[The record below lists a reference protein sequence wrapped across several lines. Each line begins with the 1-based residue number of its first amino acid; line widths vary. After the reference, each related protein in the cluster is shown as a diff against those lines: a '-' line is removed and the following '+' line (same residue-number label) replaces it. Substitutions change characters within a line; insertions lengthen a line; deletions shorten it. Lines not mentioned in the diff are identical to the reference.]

1 MTGLRF
7 NRRHLLR
14 TSAAA
19 GATLAAG
26 GMLGSRPAQAR
37 DKKLVYWHIPTFTP
51 MADEAARQFFD
62 EFCKQAGL
70 KESEVSFIVVPNS
83 ELVPRLSAA
92 LEAGSPPD
100 VVRLYKSYVQLYRA
114 QGQLLD
120 VTDVVE
126 KMKKAKGGLFDSSLS
141 AIAYDGHYWGVPFAI
156 NPWPMHARVDLLEKA
171 KLDYPKTWDEF
182 VETCLKLQQPPF
194 YGFGMD
200 VGLTNDAS
208 DNIME
213 VCWGFGGRTTDEKGM
228 ADFDNE
234 GNVKGFAF
242 INEMYNVKKIIPR
255 GSVGNGETA
264 YNNKLYQSKQ
274 VAFIINPSSV
284 YAYLSD
290 KDPDLMEKTGL
301 FGVPAG
307 PVAQRNLVDTWS
319 LGLFKQSPNPELSR
333 GLAEYFMQPGPL
345 QPGHH
350 QQQWPLRA
358 GLSRPLQRHLVDLA
372 AAVQGVHRH
381 RQDRRAGELHGPA
394 LGRLGRGAGD
404 QHDPRGAAARAG
416 RRRRSGHRRGRR
428 AQEDQGGLR
437 APHEGL
443 TRRPGPAAAP
453 VPAFSSPSRA
463 GDLTLAASSTEPRR
477 PRRPPRSRR
486 ARRRGRA
493 WRRSSQARRR
503 H

>member
-1 MTGLRF
+1 MTGPRF

-141 AIAYDGHYWGVPFAI
+141 AIAYEDRYWGVPFAI

-333 GLAEYFMQPGPL
+333 GLAEYFMQPERYNQVITSSNGRFVPVYPDL
-345 QPGHH
+345 FNDT
-350 QQQWPLRA
+350 WWT
-358 GLSRPLQRHLVDLA
+358 SRPQFKEFIDIAKTGVPVSYMAPPSAASGEVLATNMIPEALQRVLVDGVDPA
-372 AAVQGVHRH
+372 TAVGDAHKKIKAVFERH
-381 RQDRRAGELHGPA
+381 MKG
-394 LGRLGRGAGD
+394 
-404 QHDPRGAAARAG
+404 
-416 RRRRSGHRRGRR
+416 
-428 AQEDQGGLR
+428 
-437 APHEGL
+437 
-443 TRRPGPAAAP
+443 
-453 VPAFSSPSRA
+453 
-463 GDLTLAASSTEPRR
+463 
-477 PRRPPRSRR
+477 
-486 ARRRGRA
+486 
-493 WRRSSQARRR
+493 
-503 H
+503 